1 MRGKR
6 VSFFAEEQD
15 LRQLITAFEAKTPC
29 HYYEDR
35 ALLSDQIPTY
45 ASLLAIPQLGTVQH
59 GDWNHALR
67 LRVLPL
73 EVPLLVRSVA
83 QRAGGVHYF
92 IDNHE
97 GFNLTL
103 GGVFQLGI
111 LVASTASTL
120 ATDATSLTLFGNFMK
135 LVKKQPRIGV
145 FYLGMQAHSHL
156 QEGWRLV
163 TNTSSP
169 AEYDLTRQ

>member
-1 MRGKR
+1 MSGKR

-15 LRQLITAFEAKTPC
+15 LRQLMAAFEAKTPC
-29 HYYEDR
+29 QYYEDD
-35 ALLSDQIPTY
+35 SFEHDHIPTY
-45 ASLLAIPQLGTVQH
+45 TSLLAIPQLGTVQH

-67 LRVLPL
+67 LQVLPL
-73 EVPLLVRSVA
+73 GVPLVVRSVA
-83 QRAGGVHYF
+83 QRVGGVRYF
-92 IDNHE
+92 IGNQE

-103 GGVFQLGI
+103 GGVFQSGI

-120 ATDATSLTLFGNFMK
+120 ATDATSLALFGNLVK

-145 FYLGMQAHSHL
+145 FYVGEQAHRHL

-163 TNTSSP
+163 TNASSP
-169 AEYDLTRQ
+169 AKYDLVRR